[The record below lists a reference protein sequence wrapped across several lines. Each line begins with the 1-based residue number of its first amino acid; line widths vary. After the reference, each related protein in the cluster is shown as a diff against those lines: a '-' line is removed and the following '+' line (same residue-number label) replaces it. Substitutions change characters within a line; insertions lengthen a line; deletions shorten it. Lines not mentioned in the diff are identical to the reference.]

1 MLQVLLDWVQHNPA
15 ELVGTVTGVAGALM
29 LATRCRYASWAWP
42 VWVISNIAWTYY
54 AFDLPSPA
62 YGLIVQ
68 QSIFGIINLIV
79 AWNWMRVRS
88 LRHAGADSTLD

>member
-1 MLQVLLDWVQHNPA
+1 MQVLLDWGRNNPA

-29 LATRCRYASWAWP
+29 LATRCRFASWAWP
-42 VWVISNIAWTYY
+42 VWIISNIAWTYY
-54 AFDLPSPA
+54 AFNLPVPA

-68 QSIFGIINLIV
+68 QIIFGIINVIG

-88 LRHAGADSTLD
+88 LQLAGVSNSTHF